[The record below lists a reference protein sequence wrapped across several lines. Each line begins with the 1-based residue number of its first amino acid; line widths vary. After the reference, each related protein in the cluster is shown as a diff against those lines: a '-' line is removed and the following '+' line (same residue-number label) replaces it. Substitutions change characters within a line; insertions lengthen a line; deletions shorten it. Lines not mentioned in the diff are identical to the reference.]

1 MQMEYTEV
9 KIEYVDEEVADV
21 KINAMI
27 IIKKEKENV

>member
-1 MQMEYTEV
+1 MEYTEA

-27 IIKKEKENV
+27 IREEKVGDVKN